1 MHRPEILLKLQFL
14 KPQLAQLTS
23 AKSIAVFGSAA
34 RNEMRPD
41 SDIDIVIDFEHSPS
55 FFALADLE
63 DRLSLELGHRVDLF
77 TPASLHPL
85 LRDKILKEA
94 VYA

>member
-1 MHRPEILLKLQFL
+1 MHSPEIIAKLRAL
-14 KPQLAQLTS
+14 KPRLAQSSSVKT
-23 AKSIAVFGSAA
+23 IAVFGSAA
-34 RNEMRPD
+34 RDELRPG
-41 SDIDIVIDFEHSPS
+41 SDIDIVVDFEHAPG

-63 DRLSLELGHRVDLF
+63 DRLSAELGYPVDLF

-85 LRDKILKEA
+85 LRDRILKEA

>member
-1 MHRPEILLKLQFL
+1 MQKCELLSKLKAF
-14 KPQLAQLTS
+14 KFKIAQSSSVKT
-23 AKSIAVFGSAA
+23 IAIFGSAA
-34 RNEMRPD
+34 RDELGPD
-41 SDIDIVIDFEHSPS
+41 SDIDIVIDFEQPPG

-63 DRLSLELGHRVDLF
+63 DELCAELGHPIDLF

>member
-1 MHRPEILLKLQFL
+1 MLD
-14 KPQLAQLTS
+14 
-23 AKSIAVFGSAA
+23 
-34 RNEMRPD
+34 N
-41 SDIDIVIDFEHSPS
+41 SDIDVIVDFEQSPG

-63 DRLSLELGHRVDLF
+63 QRLSAALGAPVDLF

-85 LRDKILKEA
+85 LRDRILKEA

>member
-1 MHRPEILLKLQFL
+1 MH
-14 KPQLAQLTS
+14 AS
-23 AKSIAVFGSAA
+23 
-34 RNEMRPD
+34 
-41 SDIDIVIDFEHSPS
+41 SDIDIVVEFERSPG

-63 DRLSLELGHRVDLF
+63 ERLSAELGHPVDLF
-77 TPASLHPL
+77 TPASLHPM

>member
-1 MHRPEILLKLQFL
+1 MQRPEIIAKLQAL
-14 KPQLAQLTS
+14 KPHL
-23 AKSIAVFGSAA
+23 AKSSSVKTIAIFGSAA
-34 RNEMRPD
+34 RNELRPD
-41 SDIDIVIDFEHSPS
+41 SDIDIVVDFEHSPG

-63 DRLSLELGHRVDLF
+63 EHLRAELGHPVDVF

-85 LRDKILKEA
+85 LRDRILKEA